1 MKRGCKTP
9 EEVKAKMSAAKR
21 EWYLHNK
28 PPFLGKHHSE
38 TTKEKMRIA
47 RKGWFQKNNHPN
59 LGRHLAQDTKE
70 KISISLSQGK
80 ETTLGHGYSRFYDPI
95 DSSGYQNKCI
105 YEHRKIWEREH
116 NKKIPNGFLVHHIDR
131 NKANNQISN
140 LLLISREDHPKLH
153 RILRRADGR
162 TKQ

>member
-21 EWYLHNK
+21 EWYLLIISRRFLENIILK
-28 PPFLGKHHSE
+28 P
-38 TTKEKMRIA
+38 
-47 RKGWFQKNNHPN
+47 QKRRCELHVKD
-59 LGRHLAQDTKE
+59 GSKKIIIQIWEDTSL
-70 KISISLSQGK
+70 KIPK
-80 ETTLGHGYSRFYDPI
+80 KKSRYLYLRVRRLRWNMDIVDYDPI